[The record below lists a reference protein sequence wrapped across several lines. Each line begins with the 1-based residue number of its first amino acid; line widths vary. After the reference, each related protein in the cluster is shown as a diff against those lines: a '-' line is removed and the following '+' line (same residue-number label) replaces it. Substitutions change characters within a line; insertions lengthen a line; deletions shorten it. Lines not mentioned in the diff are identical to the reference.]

1 MTSKEQ
7 KSTDLQVGESD
18 QDTAPSDM
26 TMEQMFLAMMRK
38 QSETEMLMPKIME
51 GQQTLENELEK
62 QRKEIDKGNK
72 STKRTMN
79 G

>member
-26 TMEQMFLAMMRK
+26 TTEQMFLAMMRK

>member
-62 QRKEIDKGNK
+62 
-72 STKRTMN
+72 
-79 G
+79 